1 MATSLTDIID
11 KIKQDPLGTLNDILG
26 GAAGTAISIGGSK
39 LLDEILGQSKDDI
52 LKPITDYQDTAMAL
66 DAGGLQ
72 GQLVDGVYT
81 VTPTDSSRDNL
92 VGDIQAGLG
101 DYATELGSL
110 REQLAPGF
118 GALTKARVE
127 RLQNAKRKA
136 VGDVRENLARRRVA
150 GSSFAS
156 DAEARTAREFDVPIA
171 EAAAQSFLEELQ
183 LSSNL
188 LQMES
193 EAQIS
198 SAKVALDE
206 LNTRLNL
213 GLGASNQLTGAMA
226 NLAAAQANILASLA
240 QESAKLQSDF
250 VDNLL
255 KSLGIK

>member
-1 MATSLTDIID
+1 MATTISDLLKNFNLEKALD
-11 KIKQDPLGTLNDILG
+11 QLGG
-26 GAAGTAISIGGSK
+26 GAATYGATIGASK
-39 LLDEILGQSKDDI
+39 LFEELFGTSVDDI
-52 LKPITDYQDTAMAL
+52 LKPITDYQDTALAL

-110 REQLAPGF
+110 REQLTPGF
-118 GALTKARVE
+118 GALTKARVD

-183 LSSNL
+183 LSQNL

-193 EAQIS
+193 EALIS
-198 SAKVALDE
+198 SVKVGLDE

-213 GLGASNQLTGAMA
+213 GLGASNQLTAAMA
-226 NLAAAQANILASLA
+226 NLAAAQTNILASIA
-240 QESAKLQSDF
+240 SNQGKLQAEFTDTI
-250 VDNLL
+250 LRA
-255 KSLGIK
+255 LGLIK